1 LIALGEFNYDD
12 FDDSGNGTLAWV
24 IFIVSTLINCVVM
37 LNLLIAIV
45 SETFAIVVNEKIENS
60 YREKASIIHE
70 NYFLLNEENRKS
82 NLNAFEA
89 LIIIKPQTGKFI
101 NYDATMVA
109 DDKEDDEGNRQG
121 VSAQAI
127 IINNASFQN

>member
-1 LIALGEFNYDD
+1 MIALGEFNYDD

-24 IFIVSTLINCVVM
+24 IFFVSTLINCVVM

-45 SETFAIVVNEKIENS
+45 SETFAAVLNEKIENS
-60 YREKASIIHE
+60 YREKASIIQD
-70 NYFLLNEENRKS
+70 NYFLLSEENRKS

-109 DDKEDDEGNRQG
+109 DDKEDR
-121 VSAQAI
+121 V
-127 IINNASFQN
+127 QNIEEKIDLLTN